1 MIKILMLIPVWKRPE
16 IFRLFMWRFEAVKP
30 DYAEIQP
37 LFILSPEDPQ
47 LKILERLTN
56 GYDCFYYSNEFLSDK
71 LNAGM
76 TYAMNFDFDFLMGMG
91 SDNIYTPLFW
101 ELYRDYFLTEKYF
114 ALNDFY
120 VYDMVNERAWF
131 MKKYIDDPALGGIGA
146 GRVMHRSLFEDE
158 PAIYRP
164 RTCTGMDGFSAI
176 NLYRKGHIQKIV
188 ETDERAVMLDIKC
201 NTNVNHSIE
210 LYPQRDR
217 DIPVDWIKQEFGL
230 MDSQI
235 LDDGTFSMLS
245 FDGFHSEVLKQSQY
259 IRKEDAFNS
268 VNTSYEMAFGVKKYK
283 NIESYYSSVSQRMK
297 K

>member
-1 MIKILMLIPVWKRPE
+1 MKILMLIPVWKRPE

-30 DYAEIQP
+30 DYAEVEP
-37 LFILSPEDPQ
+37 LFILSPEDPH
-47 LKILERLTN
+47 LKILERLTS
-56 GYDCFYYSNEFLSDK
+56 GYNCFYYSNEYLSDK

-76 TYAMNFDFDFLMGMG
+76 TYALNFDFDFLMGMG
-91 SDNIYTPLFW
+91 SDNVYTSLLW
-101 ELYRDYFLTEKYF
+101 ELYRDYFLTERYF
-114 ALNDFY
+114 ALDDFY
-120 VYDMVNERAWF
+120 VYDTVNERAWF
-131 MKKYIDDPALGGIGA
+131 MKKYVDEPTLGGIGA
-146 GRVMHRSLFEDE
+146 GRVMHRSLIEDE
-158 PAIYRP
+158 PAIYR
-164 RTCTGMDGFSAI
+164 TKTNQGMDGFSAAF
-176 NLYRKGHIQKIV
+176 LARKGHIQKIV
-188 ETDERAVMLDIKC
+188 QTDDRPVLLDIKC

-210 LYPQRDR
+210 LYPQRER
-217 DIPVDWIKQEFGL
+217 DVSVDWIKQEFGL
-230 MDSQI
+230 MDPQI